1 MVAEPAD
8 TAVTIPPVTVALALL
23 LLQVPP
29 AVASVSVIG
38 VALHT
43 EDVLPLMAA
52 TEGVT
57 ATVRA
62 VVAVDV
68 PQVLTTV

>member
-1 MVAEPAD
+1 MVAEPKD
-8 TAVTIPPVTVALALL
+8 TAVTMPSVTVALALL
-23 LLQVPP
+23 LVQVPP

-52 TEGVT
+52 TEGVM
-57 ATVRA
+57 ATVRTLTA
-62 VVAVDV
+62 VVV
-68 PQVLTTV
+68 PHELTTV